1 MSKILLYLGTIPGE
15 LHNEDEIH
23 LKALLEQTFVVF
35 FQVDKSK
42 TTKEQLKIVAVRDLN
57 IKACVKTSGSIFIS
71 FVMEVSFIL

>member
-42 TTKEQLKIVAVRDLN
+42 TTKKRLKIVAVRNLN
-57 IKACVKTSGSIFIS
+57 I
-71 FVMEVSFIL
+71 